1 MDTNVFISGIEINE
15 IKKTNQNGY
24 RQMSISFFDKDGKES
39 SFLTSIMT
47 EESMQKYEQSLL
59 EILQSKNWTQAIYG
73 PNLTNLTTIKD
84 SDDEKHLIGFET
96 TRGMILKNEVK
107 LYSNTLNPKNV

>member
-1 MDTNVFISGIEINE
+1 
-15 IKKTNQNGY
+15 
-24 RQMSISFFDKDGKES
+24 
-39 SFLTSIMT
+39 SIMT